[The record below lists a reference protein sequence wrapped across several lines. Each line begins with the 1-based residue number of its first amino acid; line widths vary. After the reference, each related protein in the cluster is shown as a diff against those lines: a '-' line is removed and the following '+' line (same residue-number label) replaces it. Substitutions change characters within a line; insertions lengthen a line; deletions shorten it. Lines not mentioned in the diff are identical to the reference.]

1 MESKLKLGLVT
12 QVQGYNALA
21 ELDWKEDYRNAPE
34 NNKPFLLMYVFV
46 SDRTGRYIRN
56 GYVASFRNSSI
67 LCKTKR
73 EAEKKL
79 EELKR
84 RA

>member
-1 MESKLKLGLVT
+1 MESTLKLGLVT
-12 QVQGYNALA
+12 QVQRYNALA
-21 ELDWKEDYRNAPE
+21 ELDWKNDFRAAPE
-34 NNKPFLLMYVFV
+34 NTKPSLLFYVFV
-46 SDRTGRYIRN
+46 SDRTGQYIRN

-79 EELKR
+79 LDLKK